1 MMMMKRGSLLIPVVG
16 LYMYCLLLLGCTTM
30 PSCILALQTKQLPES
45 SCISC
50 IINKVASSSSS
61 ISSFPIVSTA
71 VDHDSKKNNNLYG
84 YKTALLSATIF
95 MTSLMSPSTVPAAHA
110 VLPTLNE
117 AIVEV
122 SESSYPILKA
132 LDATNFQ
139 AFTTKIGDLLLDRI
153 PADKLGKSIE
163 LAMDTLDSVSTSRL
177 EEFNGILKVE
187 YSDVKVDSCT
197 LVPLPPMS
205 LVNKFQT
212 LAIDK
217 VNPDKLATFQQTWKP
232 SLDVLAN
239 AKTENAICL
248 PTSRSSLDK
257 LALAQADVGKSFGK
271 QEIKAFQAYTGPVLK
286 SSITIGKALSFVEDA
301 KTLAPTASPQA
312 KKEFA
317 AAGKRIEA
325 ASKLEVA
332 RNDYADKKAQQA
344 ANKAKLNR

>member
-1 MMMMKRGSLLIPVVG
+1 MMMMMKRGSFLLPVVG
-16 LYMYCLLLLGCTTM
+16 YYLYCLLLLGGTTM
-30 PSCILALQTKQLPES
+30 PSCIIALQINQLP
-45 SCISC
+45 
-50 IINKVASSSSS
+50 KSSS
-61 ISSFPIVSTA
+61 ISSVNNKVPWSSSFPKIVSTT
-71 VDHDSKKNNNLYG
+71 VDDHDSTKNNNVFG
-84 YKTALLSATIF
+84 YNTALVSATIF
-95 MTSLMSPSTVPAAHA
+95 LTSMTLPTTVPAAQA

-163 LAMDTLDSVSTSRL
+163 LAMNALDSVSTSKL

-187 YSDVKVDSCT
+187 YSDVKTESCT

-217 VNPDKLATFQQTWKP
+217 VNPDTLATFQKTWKP
-232 SLDVLAN
+232 SVDALSN
-239 AKTENAICL
+239 AKTDNAICL

-271 QEIKAFQAYTGPVLK
+271 SEVKAFQAYTGPVLK

-312 KKEFA
+312 KKDFA
-317 AAGKRIEA
+317 TAGKRIEA

-344 ANKAKLNR
+344 ANKAKLTR